1 MMEVRL
7 NKYIAESGFASRR
20 KAEEY
25 IVQGRVLLNG
35 KVVKNLSTKV
45 DPFTD
50 VVYVD
55 DIKLKLKEKI
65 YFLLNKPKGVIT
77 STADEKNR
85 RTVVDLIR
93 TSEKIFPVGRL
104 DYNTTGVLL
113 LTNDGE
119 FSNKLTQPKNKFK
132 RVYIATIDKD
142 LTEKDKEK
150 LLSGV
155 YIEKDKGKF
164 LSGVQTKKRKG
175 KFTEISFVKE
185 NNYKIVK
192 ATTVEGRNH
201 FVKNMFS
208 SLGYRVNELGRE
220 SFGGVTVKGLR
231 EGEYRIFTYKE
242 IKKLMDNS

>member
-1 MMEVRL
+1 MEVRL

-25 IVQGRVLLNG
+25 IEQGRVLLNG
-35 KVVKNLSTKV
+35 KVVKNLGTKV
-45 DPFTD
+45 DPFND

-55 DIKLKLKEKI
+55 DVKLKLREKV
-65 YFLLNKPKGVIT
+65 YYLLNKPKGVIT
-77 STADEKNR
+77 STSDEKNR

-93 TSEKIFPVGRL
+93 TREKIFPVGRL

-119 FSNKLTQPKNKFK
+119 FSNKLTHPKNKYG

-142 LTEKDKEK
+142 LAEKDKEK

-155 YIEKDKGKF
+155 YIEKK
-164 LSGVQTKKRKG
+164 KG
-175 KFTEISFVKE
+175 KFTEVSYVKN
-185 NNYKIVK
+185 NNYKIVRV
-192 ATTVEGRNH
+192 TSVEGRNH

-208 SLGYRVNELGRE
+208 SLGYRVQELSRE
-220 SFGGVTVKGLR
+220 SFGGVNVKDMR
-231 EGEYRIFTYKE
+231 EGESRIFTYKE
-242 IKKLMDNS
+242 VKNLMENR

>member
-1 MMEVRL
+1 MEVRL
-7 NKYIAESGFASRR
+7 NKFIAESGFASRR

-25 IVQGRVLLNG
+25 ITQGRVLLNG

-45 DPFTD
+45 DPFND

-55 DIKLKLKEKI
+55 DVKLKLKEKI

-77 STADEKNR
+77 STSDEKNR

-93 TSEKIFPVGRL
+93 TRNKIFPVGRL

-119 FSNKLTQPKNKFK
+119 FSNKLTHPKNKFK

-142 LTEKDKEK
+142 LAERDKEK
-150 LLSGV
+150 LLSGI
-155 YIEKDKGKF
+155 YIEKK
-164 LSGVQTKKRKG
+164 KG
-175 KFTEISFVKE
+175 KFTEISYVKE
-185 NNYKIVK
+185 NNYKIVRVV
-192 ATTVEGRNH
+192 TVEGRNH

-208 SLGYRVNELGRE
+208 SLGYRVNELARE
-220 SFGGVTVKGLR
+220 SFGNVTVKDLR
-231 EGEYRIFTYKE
+231 EGEYRIFNYKE
-242 IKKLMDNS
+242 IKNLMDNR